1 MYNQLVHYIFSVLLI
16 LENYNSANHCEN
28 ALLTKNWNRY
38 ILKRL
43 LEHACMHACNYGPHL
58 WSMGVGMGFE
68 LDLELE
74 KHMS

>member
-43 LEHACMHACNYGPHL
+43 LEHACMHAITVHVYGL
-58 WSMGVGMGFE
+58 WE
-68 LDLELE
+68 WAWALNLIWN
-74 KHMS
+74 